1 MTAATPT
8 TVALPAAPKAE
19 ILQDA
24 VTLLDHVVKFRIGLV
39 ALSTDLTLERDLY
52 RLIPSRDVCVY
63 TSRVEFINP
72 VTPENLRLMQ
82 PHIAR
87 AAELILTNQKLDSI
101 CYGCTSASAT
111 LGDEAV
117 LTALNAGKPDT
128 PATNPALAGIAAI
141 NALGAKKVSVLTPY
155 PEAASQKL
163 VDYFTAKGGNIISHH
178 CLNIADDRMIAHI
191 DPTSLITAAQ
201 KANHPDA
208 DAVFLSCTA
217 LPGVEVIPEL
227 EAALGKPVIISN
239 QAMIWMALRLAGC
252 DYQAPNGGRLF
263 TLNLP

>member
-1 MTAATPT
+1 MTTLDATT
-8 TVALPAAPKAE
+8 LKAPKAE
-19 ILQDA
+19 ILNDA
-24 VTLLDHVVKFRIGLV
+24 VALIDRAVKYRIGLV
-39 ALSTDLTLERDLY
+39 ALSTDFTVERDLY
-52 RLIPSRDVCVY
+52 RLAPMEEVCFY

-87 AAELILTNQKLDSI
+87 AAELILTNQPLDAI

-111 LGDEAV
+111 LGDQSV
-117 LTALNAGKPDT
+117 LDALDEGKPGT
-128 PATNPALAGIAAI
+128 PATNPAIAGVAAI
-141 NALGAKKVSVLTPY
+141 NALKAKKVSVLTPY

-163 VDYFTAKGGNIISHH
+163 VDYFVKNGVGVITHH
-178 CLNIADDRMIAHI
+178 CLGLADDRDIAHLSTDALI
-191 DPTSLITAAQ
+191 DAACRI
-201 KANHPDA
+201 NHPDA

-227 EAALGKPVIISN
+227 EEALGKPVVVSN

-252 DYQAPNGGRLF
+252 DYQAPRGGALF
-263 TLNLP
+263 KLGL